1 MIGRL
6 DVSVFVVISAVRIV
20 FFISNQIKSNS
31 YRRSEKSVSTC

>member
-20 FFISNQIKSNS
+20 FFHFESNQIK
-31 YRRSEKSVSTC
+31 